1 MINSKLRLCLLTCL
15 LTIPNTIWGQKNNDA
30 FLISIYGP
38 PPAKLLNEEQYRFIK
53 DAHVDIIFNI
63 GPGVN
68 HNREGNLKTLDMA
81 QNFGLKVYT
90 YDERIN
96 QDDEQIKEMVS
107 DFKAHPAH
115 GGYYITD
122 EPDTARLASAIQ
134 LQNKVKALD
143 PSKDAYINH
152 LPDWAINDKENY
164 EHSFLKR
171 YIEGVGVEN
180 LNYLAYDNYPFKR
193 QQKLEK
199 TYFNNLEIIRRVG
212 LKYGVKTSSC
222 LQSFGMGFKGVVELR
237 RPNADEMRMNVYSN
251 LAYGI
256 KNAVWYTYYTRDNI
270 NPEVMA
276 MYKSVIDS
284 VGVKTDMYEP
294 FQKLNGEMKQLGKT
308 LIHLDA
314 QEVYH
319 TGDSLWLGTHHP
331 PASFIAQVLDKQA
344 ELILSRM
351 TDKVS
356 GQQFLMV
363 VNRSFRKPAE
373 LKIHIAPQ
381 FKNVKE
387 ISKTDG
393 KPVKTTF
400 SAKNHIITGSF
411 LPGEGKL
418 YRLN

>member
-1 MINSKLRLCLLTCL
+1 MRLIYNTLL
-15 LTIPNTIWGQKNNDA
+15 LTIFSVLVAFGQKKKEE

-38 PPAKLLNEEQYRFIK
+38 PPAKFLNEAQYRVIK
-53 DAHVDIIFNI
+53 DAHVDIILNI

-81 QNFGLKVYT
+81 HKFGLKVYT
-90 YDERIN
+90 YDARIN
-96 QDDEQIKEMVS
+96 QGDDQILAMVN
-107 DFKAHPAH
+107 DFKAHPAL

-122 EPDTARLASAIQ
+122 EPDTARLADAIK

-143 PSKDAYINH
+143 PSKDAYLNH
-152 LPDWAINDKENY
+152 LPDWAIDGKENY

-171 YIEGVGVEN
+171 YIEGVGSKN

-193 QQKLEK
+193 RQRLEK

-212 LKYGVKTSSC
+212 LKYDVKTSSC
-222 LQSFGMGFKGVVELR
+222 LQSFGMGMKGVVELR

-256 KNAVWYTYYTRDNI
+256 KNAVWYTYYTQDNV
-270 NPEVMA
+270 NTEAMT

-284 VGVKTDMYEP
+284 AGVKTDMYEP
-294 FQKLNGEMKQLGKT
+294 FQQLNREMKQLGKT
-308 LIHLDA
+308 LIKLDA

-319 TGDSLWLGTHHP
+319 TGDSLSRGTHYP
-331 PASFIAQVLDKQA
+331 PAAFIAQVQNKQA
-344 ELILSRM
+344 EVILSRLA
-351 TDKVS
+351 DKSS
-356 GQQFLMV
+356 GKEYLMV
-363 VNRSFRKPAE
+363 VNRSIHKPA
-373 LKIHIAPQ
+373 LLTVQLADKI
-381 FKNVKE
+381 KGMKE
-387 ISKTDG
+387 VSKIDG
-393 KPVKTTF
+393 KTVKTAF
-400 SAKNHIITGSF
+400 DAKNHTITASF